1 MISER
6 AEIEKTYS
14 KNLKAWSKKW
24 NDYLTKGSEYGTM
37 KSTWMSALNEA
48 DKLADIHLTTN
59 NVLTDELNNEI
70 KQFQKSNYP
79 KTIVSQIKIAKEYE
93 EEFKK
98 AQKAWS
104 KKYLMVEKTKKD
116 YHSAC
121 KSFQSAKI
129 QFANSQNDSAISP
142 DQKKKLEDK
151 VEKYK
156 KEAEL
161 AKNKYK
167 QSLDDLNSSN
177 SRYIEDMTAVY
188 KRCDSFEKERL
199 EFFIEKFIKLHN
211 HLNIYEKSKYLT
223 I

>member
-1 MISER
+1 MVQMIAER
-6 AEIEKTYS
+6 ADIEKTYS

-24 NDYLTKGSEYGTM
+24 NEYLTKGSEYGTM
-37 KSTWMSALNEA
+37 RTTWSSALVEA
-48 DKLADIHLTTN
+48 EKIADIHLQTN
-59 NVLTDELNNEI
+59 NVLNEELSNEI
-70 KQFQKSNYP
+70 KQWQKSNYP
-79 KTIVSQIKIAKEYE
+79 KTIVNQIKIAKEYE

-98 AQKAWS
+98 AQKSWS
-104 KKYLMVEKTKKD
+104 KKYLVVEKTKKD

-129 QFANSQNDSAISP
+129 QYANSQNDTAISP

-156 KEAEL
+156 KEVEIT
-161 AKNKYK
+161 KNKYK
-167 QSLDDLNSSN
+167 QGLDELNASN

-211 HLNIYEKSKYLT
+211 HLNIYERKK
-223 I
+223 